1 MKISNK
7 EAHEPK
13 FWICIFVDTNYL
25 TAEEKDGLFNQNS
38 RTDNNLAG
46 YFKICQG
53 IIKA

>member
-25 TAEEKDGLFNQNS
+25 TAEEKDGLLTKTQE
-38 RTDNNLAG
+38 L
-46 YFKICQG
+46 
-53 IIKA
+53 IIILQAILKSAKE